1 MIGLMDGTELSSQ
14 INEFDWIPSY
24 DILAGLAFVAYEDD
38 DAFDDC
44 REMSNFYVTKYRI
57 SGEGNVSVI
66 PRHTCP
72 PFPGQ
77 IESFHKLWS
86 VDYCELTFNAIR
98 HIRQEMQRVLCRVA
112 QSQGD
117 FTVKNNKLQQ
127 PSCTWYFIKNA
138 MAAGGVE
145 SISTVKYSQ
154 PQAFLSW
161 GLVCH
166 SRRCTGCLDVLHFDT
181 AKKLD
186 VFWGLFGR
194 MAGYGVRKKRPK
206 YSDGPF
212 LLSINDVVNAVCP
225 SESKESDDDKSDCST
240 CSVFQRFCTE
250 DGIDLSYDSSEGT
263 LQISLRHRK
272 LVVTNESLHSLVDV
286 GVSDAGAFHCI
297 ASNNNERISI
307 ITPGMELIDGMYVMR
322 VQEVRS
328 NVGEINA
335 TKVYKILDNTGR
347 T

>member
-1 MIGLMDGTELSSQ
+1 
-14 INEFDWIPSY
+14 
-24 DILAGLAFVAYEDD
+24 
-38 DAFDDC
+38 
-44 REMSNFYVTKYRI
+44 
-57 SGEGNVSVI
+57 
-66 PRHTCP
+66 
-72 PFPGQ
+72 
-77 IESFHKLWS
+77 
-86 VDYCELTFNAIR
+86 
-98 HIRQEMQRVLCRVA
+98 
-112 QSQGD
+112 
-117 FTVKNNKLQQ
+117 
-127 PSCTWYFIKNA
+127 
-138 MAAGGVE
+138 
-145 SISTVKYSQ
+145 
-154 PQAFLSW
+154 
-161 GLVCH
+161 
-166 SRRCTGCLDVLHFDT
+166 
-181 AKKLD
+181 
-186 VFWGLFGR
+186 

-263 LQISLRHRK
+263 LQISLRYRK
-272 LVVTNESLHSLVDV
+272 LVITNESLHSLVDV
-286 GVSDAGAFHCI
+286 GVSDAGAFHRI